1 MSRSKDRKVDAEA
14 HASIGAVE
22 RDTGLSKDTLRIWE
36 RRYGFPQPIRDAHG
50 ERVYPRGQV
59 IRLSLIKRLIDAGHR
74 PGKVVA
80 SAIHELKRLA
90 PMNTPVAHADPAG
103 FADFMVML
111 RSHDGERLRQWLAQ
125 GLVRQGLEHFVT
137 ETVNDLNIRVGEAWS
152 RGELAIH
159 EEHLYSQQVENTLRH
174 AIFLASHDG
183 GPPRVLLTSMPGE
196 QHRLGL
202 LMAEA
207 LLTAAGAI
215 CIALGT
221 QTPASDIALAAAAHH
236 ADVVALSF
244 SGVFQS
250 GPAQR
255 SLIDL
260 RAMLPDSVTIWAGG
274 EGLQRVRSVTG
285 VELVRDF
292 AQLQRALSAWR
303 VLRLPAPSLR
313 HTDDGRDDDDRPGR

>member
-1 MSRSKDRKVDAEA
+1 MSTSNIPKVEAEA
-14 HASIGAVE
+14 HAGIGAVE

-36 RRYGFPQPIRDAHG
+36 RRYGFPKPIRDVHG
-50 ERVYPRGQV
+50 ERVYPHSQ
-59 IRLSLIKRLIDAGHR
+59 IKRLTIIKRLIDAGHR
-74 PGKVVA
+74 PGKIVA
-80 SAIHELKRLA
+80 TDMDELERLA
-90 PMNTPVAHADPAG
+90 LLGTPAAHADPAG
-103 FADFMVML
+103 FAEFMAIL

-125 GLVRQGLEHFVT
+125 ALVRQGLERFVT
-137 ETVNDLNIRVGEAWS
+137 ETVNDLNSRVGEAWS
-152 RGELAIH
+152 RGDLAIH
-159 EEHLYSQQVENTLRH
+159 EEHLYSQQIENTLRH

-196 QHRLGL
+196 QHRVGL

-207 LLTAAGAI
+207 LLTAAGAL

-221 QTPASDIALAAAAHH
+221 QTPANDIALAAAAHQ

-255 SLIDL
+255 SLNDL
-260 RAMLPDSVTIWAGG
+260 RALLPDSVAIWAGG
-274 EGLQRVRSVTG
+274 EGLQRLRAVTG

-292 AQLQRALSAWR
+292 AQLRRTLSEWRA
-303 VLRLPAPSLR
+303 
-313 HTDDGRDDDDRPGR
+313 RPML

>member
-1 MSRSKDRKVDAEA
+1 MDAEA
-14 HASIGAVE
+14 PAGIGAVE

-36 RRYGFPQPIRDAHG
+36 RRYGFPRPIRDVHG
-50 ERVYPRGQV
+50 ERLYPRTQV
-59 IRLSLIKRLIDAGHR
+59 ARLALIKRLIDAGHR
-74 PGKVVA
+74 PGKIVA
-80 SAIHELKRLA
+80 SDLDELERLA
-90 PMNTPVAHADPAG
+90 LLGTPAVHADPAG
-103 FADFMVML
+103 FADFMAIL

-125 GLVRQGLEHFVT
+125 ALVRQGLERFVT

-159 EEHLYSQQVENTLRH
+159 EEHLYSQQLENTLRH

-196 QHRLGL
+196 QHRVGL

-207 LLTAAGAI
+207 LLTAAGAL

-221 QTPASDIALAAAAHH
+221 QTPAGAIAQAAVAHH

-255 SLIDL
+255 GLNDL
-260 RAMLPDSVTIWAGG
+260 RALLPDSVAIWAGG
-274 EGLQRVRSVTG
+274 EGLQRLRAVTG

-292 AQLQRALSAWR
+292 AQLRRTLSEWRA
-303 VLRLPAPSLR
+303 
-313 HTDDGRDDDDRPGR
+313 RPMR